1 MKEQTPLHKNPA
13 RREFLWKERSEKK
26 FDINPR
32 DRVIAREQSASRG
45 QAEKV
50 VGAAGRSVRTSG
62 TMEDAQ
68 DTEHNGQAVWPPGGP
83 REHRTVLSGRD
94 LWGHGLGA
102 RGPVRNIARP
112 DRR

>member
-1 MKEQTPLHKNPA
+1 MIIGLDTVFSFLLSINSIRTVRSENKLERKKMLERDRRDGVEKRTPLHKNPA

-50 VGAAGRSVRTSG
+50 VGAAGRSVRT
-62 TMEDAQ
+62 
-68 DTEHNGQAVWPPGGP
+68 
-83 REHRTVLSGRD
+83 
-94 LWGHGLGA
+94 
-102 RGPVRNIARP
+102 
-112 DRR
+112 

>member
-1 MKEQTPLHKNPA
+1 MIIGLDTVFSFLLSINSIRTVRSENKLERKKCWKEIGGTELKERTPLHKNPA

-50 VGAAGRSVRTSG
+50 VGAAGRSVRT
-62 TMEDAQ
+62 
-68 DTEHNGQAVWPPGGP
+68 
-83 REHRTVLSGRD
+83 
-94 LWGHGLGA
+94 
-102 RGPVRNIARP
+102 
-112 DRR
+112 